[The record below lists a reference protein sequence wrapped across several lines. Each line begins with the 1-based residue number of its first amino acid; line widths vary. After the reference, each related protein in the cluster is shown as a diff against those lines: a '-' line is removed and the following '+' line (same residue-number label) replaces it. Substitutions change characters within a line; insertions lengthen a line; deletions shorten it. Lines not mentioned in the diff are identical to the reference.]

1 MCGPGSSGFFS
12 WTMLVVAPA
21 EVGMASELPPSKRAR
36 VALPSSAPGV
46 YVARRFVSGGGGGR
60 GFVAVG
66 RSSTSSATHVYQYRY
81 KYIYICCHTIRTRHS
96 GALFMFWC
104 RVARSFAV
112 ENKTAMILCGPTQ
125 HNHTT
130 MIARDCRQRRE
141 FPMWRR
147 RSRRYVTLPP
157 RRDRRLRRVLPRLR
171 RRRRRRRRS
180 SDGADLLSVPPRT

>member
-1 MCGPGSSGFFS
+1 
-12 WTMLVVAPA
+12 
-21 EVGMASELPPSKRAR
+21 MASELPPSKRAR

-46 YVARRFVSGGGGGR
+46 YVARRFVSGGGGR

-66 RSSTSSATHVYQYRY
+66 RSSTSSAMHVYLMYIYIYLYYRY
-81 KYIYICCHTIRTRHS
+81 KYISIYIYICCHTIRTRHS

-112 ENKTAMILCGPTQ
+112 EKKTAMILCGPTQ

-141 FPMWRR
+141 CPMWRR